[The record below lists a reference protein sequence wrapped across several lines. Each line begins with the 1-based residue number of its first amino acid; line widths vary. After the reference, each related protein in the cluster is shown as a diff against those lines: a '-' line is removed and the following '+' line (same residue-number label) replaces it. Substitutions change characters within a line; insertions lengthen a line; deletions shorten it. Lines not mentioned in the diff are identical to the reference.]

1 MRTSI
6 CHVPQDVISIEI
18 IPYLDYNSRIS
29 MNLVLP
35 FEERVYKPLRKHTL
49 LAFSIKL
56 SSCIIK
62 KLLIKIEETKNIR
75 YRSTLLLKLW
85 RTLPKHPHLF
95 QYSIAIRTIMKA
107 KIIELTDS
115 ENPDIASY
123 SYYTLRTLRTLC
135 NEMYDLMETRYSYIG
150 ELNSRSWVTSTIWRF
165 IKA

>member
-18 IPYLDYNSRIS
+18 MSYLDYNSRIS

-35 FEERVYKPLRKHTL
+35 FEERVVKALRKDTL

-62 KLLIKIEETKNIR
+62 KLLRKIEKTKNIR
-75 YRSTLLLKLW
+75 HRSTLLLKLW

-95 QYSIAIRTIMKA
+95 QHSIALRTITKV
-107 KIIELTDS
+107 KILELTDR
-115 ENPDIASY
+115 ENPQAASY

-150 ELNSRSWVTSTIWRF
+150 EVNSRSWVTSTIWRF
-165 IKA
+165 IQV